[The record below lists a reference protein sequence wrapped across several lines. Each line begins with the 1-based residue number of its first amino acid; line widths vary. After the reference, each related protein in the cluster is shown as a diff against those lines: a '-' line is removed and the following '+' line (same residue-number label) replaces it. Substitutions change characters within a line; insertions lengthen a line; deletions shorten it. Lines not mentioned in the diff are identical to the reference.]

1 MITVEDH
8 AIDFIEFSHLKGLT
22 LERVVQVGDYLVLM
36 KDVGGRSYAL
46 FHEQDC
52 CESVYIESIAGD
64 LQDLV
69 GSEILMAEEVTER
82 SYDEENMWS
91 TTWTFYKL
99 ATIVGYV
106 DMRWCGTSNG
116 YYSEYTTLALV
127 EDAVW
132 DEVNS
137 DEVNL
142 GE

>member
-1 MITVEDH
+1 VITVEDH

-69 GSEILMAEEVTER
+69 GSPILMADEVVNPDGPEEGDAGT
-82 SYDEENMWS
+82 S
-91 TTWTFYKL
+91 TWTFYKL

-132 DEVNS
+132 DEVN
-137 DEVNL
+137 L
-142 GE
+142 GEPK